1 MIAAN
6 VSFLLCSRPSFDST
20 LGGDRIDYS
29 RIVFGVHERHWASAK
44 RVATI
49 VEPKGMFADPL
60 VDRPPR
66 DSRIVAAV
74 CATQNVDRRAIQE
87 PVPLELVA
95 HPIIEAKSLQ
105 LGGGLTGA
113 PESCP
118 SRRAFGAPQDEG
130 DLRSGPRSLRQEK
143 AHHDAG
149 GVEAYALG
157 KAAVRIAAEPG
168 VPAAFDQPLFR
179 DRQAVGAFQRS
190 PADAATLDWPVEV
203 ASCGRSLSA
212 LDLIE
217 DAFAVDGIDCSVSQ
231 PVKDDLAGM
240 SIACGER
247 RGIKGRRSLHRGEG
261 GWDVAG

>member
-168 VPAAFDQPLFR
+168 VPAAFDHCSATDWPSASFR
-179 DRQAVGAFQRS
+179 DVWLTRPPSIGQ
-190 PADAATLDWPVEV
+190 PT
-203 ASCGRSLSA
+203 ASDSTKLQSA
-212 LDLIE
+212 LTP
-217 DAFAVDGIDCSVSQ
+217 A
-231 PVKDDLAGM
+231 P
-240 SIACGER
+240 
-247 RGIKGRRSLHRGEG
+247 RRS
-261 GWDVAG
+261 AP

>member
-1 MIAAN
+1 MGRASRDSSGRGRSQTHGPRPEAPRSGLEGRIQKSAIPQRALSAPFCKRNERGIIAAN
-6 VSFLLCSRPSFDST
+6 VSFLLCSGPSFDST

-118 SRRAFGAPQDEG
+118 SRRALGAPQDEG
-130 DLRSGPRSLRQEK
+130 DLRCGP
-143 AHHDAG
+143 AHSARKKRTITR
-149 GVEAYALG
+149 EASRPTAR
-157 KAAVRIAAEPG
+157 V
-168 VPAAFDQPLFR
+168 
-179 DRQAVGAFQRS
+179 
-190 PADAATLDWPVEV
+190 
-203 ASCGRSLSA
+203 
-212 LDLIE
+212 
-217 DAFAVDGIDCSVSQ
+217 
-231 PVKDDLAGM
+231 
-240 SIACGER
+240 
-247 RGIKGRRSLHRGEG
+247 
-261 GWDVAG
+261 

>member
-29 RIVFGVHERHWASAK
+29 RIVFGVNESHWASEK
-44 RVATI
+44 RVETLI
-49 VEPKGMFADPL
+49 KPKGMFADPL

-118 SRRAFGAPQDEG
+118 SRRAFGAPQDEA
-130 DLRSGPRSLRQEK
+130 DLRCGPAHSAKKKRTMTREASSPTAWGKLPRLSPPNQAWPPPSTSHCSATGRPSESFSDVRLTRPPSIGQSRSLLVGELAPRSTSSK
-143 AHHDAG
+143 MCS
-149 GVEAYALG
+149 
-157 KAAVRIAAEPG
+157 
-168 VPAAFDQPLFR
+168 PLI
-179 DRQAVGAFQRS
+179 
-190 PADAATLDWPVEV
+190 TL
-203 ASCGRSLSA
+203 
-212 LDLIE
+212 
-217 DAFAVDGIDCSVSQ
+217 
-231 PVKDDLAGM
+231 
-240 SIACGER
+240 
-247 RGIKGRRSLHRGEG
+247 
-261 GWDVAG
+261 